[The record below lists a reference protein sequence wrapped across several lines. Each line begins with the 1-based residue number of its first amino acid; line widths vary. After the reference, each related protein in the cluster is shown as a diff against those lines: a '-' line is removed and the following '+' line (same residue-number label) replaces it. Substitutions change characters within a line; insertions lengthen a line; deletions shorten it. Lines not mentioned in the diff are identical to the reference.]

1 MNQKFDAIEQ
11 EKQERLAPSRITSDG
26 IRDVNVDSDFR
37 LLAKG
42 RTAIRFEELM
52 QYPLIES
59 LIESKQVTYAAARRL
74 IVKLARK
81 SGAVKKNEIQR
92 EAVNKMEID
101 VDLFNSILV
110 EIVRIAETEQPSV

>member
-59 LIESKQVTYAAARRL
+59 LIQSKQVTYAAARRL